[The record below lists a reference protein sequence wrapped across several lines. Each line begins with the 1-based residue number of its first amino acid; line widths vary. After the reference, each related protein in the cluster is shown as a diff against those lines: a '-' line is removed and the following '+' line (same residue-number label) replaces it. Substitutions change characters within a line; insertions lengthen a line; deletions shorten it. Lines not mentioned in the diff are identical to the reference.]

1 LILSIPEEETDWL
14 LGRLRKEGMK
24 EAAVIGHVV
33 GEPKG
38 EIMVELSRNTR
49 EK

>member
-1 LILSIPEEETDWL
+1 MLSIPEKEKDRL
-14 LGRLRKEGMK
+14 LGRLHKEGMR

-38 EIMVELSRNTR
+38 EIMVELSKNIR
-49 EK
+49 